1 MMNKVTCIPPKLGRY
16 RIRTLPRGGMYQ
28 EIHSP
33 NLRRPEKWGWISQ
46 YIPPLGS
53 VQTHLISDI
62 SNQMLRIALDH
73 SNGHF
78 FSAMEW
84 LMVNRIPRLVFIKIT
99 GYDAGSMI
107 KLSENKRI
115 HRAQCVHMTHYF
127 QSTVRG
133 LATLFQPFSASAH
146 TVSSMR
152 GHALLHMF

>member
-1 MMNKVTCIPPKLGRY
+1 
-16 RIRTLPRGGMYQ
+16 
-28 EIHSP
+28 
-33 NLRRPEKWGWISQ
+33 
-46 YIPPLGS
+46 
-53 VQTHLISDI
+53 
-62 SNQMLRIALDH
+62 MLRIALDH
-73 SNGHF
+73 NNGHF

-152 GHALLHMF
+152 GHAQLHMF